1 MLLSCLYC
9 TGWDVSEDEL
19 KEVAQY
25 SNVLDSRSDYLEP
38 DFREKCEK
46 VIPFPADVEPNE
58 CIDAYL
64 YLKQNMMQENN

>member
-1 MLLSCLYC
+1 
-9 TGWDVSEDEL
+9 
-19 KEVAQY
+19 
-25 SNVLDSRSDYLEP
+25 VLDSRSDYLEP